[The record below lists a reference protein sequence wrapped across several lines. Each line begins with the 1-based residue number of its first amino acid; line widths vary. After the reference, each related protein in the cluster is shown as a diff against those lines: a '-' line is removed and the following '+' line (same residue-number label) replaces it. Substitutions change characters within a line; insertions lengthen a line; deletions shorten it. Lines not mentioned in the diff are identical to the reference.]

1 MTEVLK
7 VDPLYPEL
15 DKIKKA
21 ASVIKAGGT
30 VVFPTETVYGLG
42 ANALDAEAVKKIFI
56 AKNRPMD
63 NPLIVH
69 ISNIDQLYE
78 VAKDIPEKIINI
90 VKIVWPGPL
99 TFVLKKTDKVPK
111 ETTGGLDTI
120 AVRMPAHPVALA
132 LINESDVPIAAPSAN
147 LATKPSPTKAEH
159 VIDDLF
165 GKVDVVLD
173 SGETFFGVESTVI
186 NVTVDPPV
194 LLRPGPFSVE
204 ELERIFGKIIIPEQ
218 AKGTGEFSVALAPGM
233 KYKHYAPTK
242 KFLVVENRG
251 ILRDVIKELREKGY
265 RVVFLCA
272 HEVCKQFQEEKIEI
286 IELGSENNLYEISRN
301 LFGSFRKL
309 DKSNADIGI
318 IHSVSERGIGLAIMN
333 RTRKASG
340 FSSIYSI
347 EDVWKYVG
355 NKTQ

>member
-1 MTEVLK
+1 MQKLLK
-7 VDPLYPEL
+7 RYLY
-15 DKIKKA
+15 
-21 ASVIKAGGT
+21 
-30 VVFPTETVYGLG
+30 
-42 ANALDAEAVKKIFI
+42 

-173 SGETFFGVESTVI
+173 SGETFLAS
-186 NVTVDPPV
+186 NQ
-194 LLRPGPFSVE
+194 LL
-204 ELERIFGKIIIPEQ
+204 
-218 AKGTGEFSVALAPGM
+218 
-233 KYKHYAPTK
+233 
-242 KFLVVENRG
+242 
-251 ILRDVIKELREKGY
+251 
-265 RVVFLCA
+265 
-272 HEVCKQFQEEKIEI
+272 
-286 IELGSENNLYEISRN
+286 
-301 LFGSFRKL
+301 
-309 DKSNADIGI
+309 
-318 IHSVSERGIGLAIMN
+318 
-333 RTRKASG
+333 
-340 FSSIYSI
+340 
-347 EDVWKYVG
+347 
-355 NKTQ
+355 